1 MRGENCY
8 LEVIHLGRVIQAVS
22 DAAAALQRQQSDL
35 ETSLNY
41 PGLTADTG
49 ASHKVNGLKTS

>member
-1 MRGENCY
+1 MRGEYYY

-22 DAAAALQRQQSDL
+22 DAASALQRQESDL
-35 ETSLNY
+35 ETSLNN

-49 ASHKVNGLKTS
+49 ASHKVN